1 MDYPHPLGVHQVHRF
16 QQTKLGALNEWCPEY
31 KLCSA
36 EVDRG
41 HGVPLS
47 PPPPAV
53 AAPAAK
59 PKVVPAKAK
68 VGGVPVAKAVA
79 A

>member
-16 QQTKLGALNEWCPEY
+16 QAARLGALDEWCPEY

-41 HGVPLS
+41 LRAQMVPR
-47 PPPPAV
+47 PEVV
-53 AAPAAK
+53 AAAL
-59 PKVVPAKAK
+59 AKA
-68 VGGVPVAKAVA
+68 GAKAQKK
-79 A
+79 